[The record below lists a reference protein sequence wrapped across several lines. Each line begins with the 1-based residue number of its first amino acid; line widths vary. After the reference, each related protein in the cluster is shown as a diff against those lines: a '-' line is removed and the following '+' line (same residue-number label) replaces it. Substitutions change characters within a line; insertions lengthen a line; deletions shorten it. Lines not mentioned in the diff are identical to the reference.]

1 MELNNFSLSISP
13 GTELSGGYVQLEH
26 NTQYNVVLANKR
38 AMRCDAKLEIDGKH
52 VGTWRLEEYDSIVLE
67 RPAHDT
73 GRFTFYKLGSAEAS
87 IAGISKEDANI
98 GLVKVT
104 FTPEHQVQTRTRTG
118 YSSPPV
124 TRGTI
129 EEGTTRS
136 FSAGGTGLSG
146 ESKQQFG
153 NATAIDYD
161 YSQATV
167 IHLRLVARADEP
179 RPLTPLSNPVPPPIH
194 L

>member
-13 GTELSGGYVQLEH
+13 GTELSGGYLQLEH

-38 AMRCDAKLEIDGKH
+38 AMRCDAKVEIDGKH

-67 RPAHDT
+67 RPVHDT
-73 GRFTFYKLGSAEAS
+73 GRFTFYKLGSAEATKV
-87 IAGISKEDANI
+87 GISQQDANI

-104 FTPEHQVQTRTRTG
+104 FTPEHQVETR
-118 YSSPPV
+118 SSPDLP
-124 TRGTI
+124 RGLVS
-129 EEGTTRS
+129 EGTTRS
-136 FSAGGTGLSG
+136 CSAGGTGLSG
-146 ESKQQFG
+146 ESKQQF
-153 NATAIDYD
+153 IYVPDLDYD
-161 YSQATV
+161 YSQQTV

>member
-13 GTELSGGYVQLEH
+13 GTELSGGYLQLEH

-73 GRFTFYKLGSAEAS
+73 GRFTFYKLGSAEANKV
-87 IAGISKEDANI
+87 GISQQDANI

-104 FTPEHQVQTRTRTG
+104 FTPEHQVETR
-118 YSSPPV
+118 SSPAV
-124 TRGTI
+124 TRGLMS
-129 EEGTTRS
+129 EGTTRS

-146 ESKQQFG
+146 ESKQQFS

>member
-13 GTELSGGYVQLEH
+13 GTELSGGYLQLEH

-38 AMRCDAKLEIDGKH
+38 AIRCDAKLEIDGKH

-73 GRFTFYKLGSAEAS
+73 GRFTFYKLGSAEATKV
-87 IAGISKEDANI
+87 GISQQDANI

-104 FTPEHQVQTRTRTG
+104 FTPEHQVETR
-118 YSSPPV
+118 SSSTV
-124 TRGTI
+124 TRGGGSMS
-129 EEGTTRS
+129 EGTTRS
-136 FSAGGTGLSG
+136 CSAGGTGLSG
-146 ESKQQFG
+146 ESKQQFS
-153 NATAIDYD
+153 NATEIDYD

-167 IHLRLVARADEP
+167 IHLRLVARTDEP

>member
-13 GTELSGGYVQLEH
+13 GTELSGGYLQLEH

-73 GRFTFYKLGSAEAS
+73 GRFTFYKLGSAEAAK
-87 IAGISKEDANI
+87 AGISQQDANI

-104 FTPEHQVQTRTRTG
+104 FTPEREVQPRG
-118 YSSPPV
+118 VNDVPNFLSQV
-124 TRGTI
+124 TRGS
-129 EEGTTRS
+129 GVTRS

-167 IHLRLVARADEP
+167 IHLRLVAYADEP